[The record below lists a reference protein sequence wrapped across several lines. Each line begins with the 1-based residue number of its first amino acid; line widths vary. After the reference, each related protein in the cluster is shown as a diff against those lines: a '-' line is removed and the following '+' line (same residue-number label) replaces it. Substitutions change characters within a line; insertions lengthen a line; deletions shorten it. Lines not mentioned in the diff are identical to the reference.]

1 MITISAKSEY
11 GLFFLVF
18 LARNI
23 GKVISLTQVAKNE
36 KISRG
41 YLEEIAA
48 DLKKADILKGKKGK
62 GGGYVLA
69 RKAKDIKI
77 SEIIT
82 ALEGSISPVK
92 CLSLS
97 AQAGDAKCF
106 KENVCGTKKI
116 WMSLKDKVEEH
127 LRGISLADIV

>member
-23 GKVISLTQVAKNE
+23 GKVISLTLVAKNE

-82 ALEGSISPVK
+82 ALEGPISPVK
-92 CLSLS
+92 CLSN
-97 AQAGDAKCF
+97 AKCF
-106 KENVCGTKKI
+106 KENVCGTKRI
-116 WMSLKDKVEEH
+116 WQSLKDKIEKH
-127 LRGISLADIV
+127 LEGITLKDII